1 MHPLAPNLT
10 AMTNEELEKNYTELN
25 KKYTM
30 ASRSGS
36 YTVLPQIAMLLN
48 DYREEIQNRH
58 KALLEKAASQN
69 PNFKNIIDIK

>member
-1 MHPLAPNLT
+1 MHPLAPNLS
-10 AMTNEELEKNYTELN
+10 ELSDDELN
-25 KKYTM
+25 KKYQELNSKYTM

-36 YTVLPQIAMLLN
+36 YTVLPQIALLLN
-48 DYREEIQNRH
+48 DYRTEIQNRH

>member
-10 AMTNEELEKNYTELN
+10 SMTNEELEKNYSELN
-25 KKYTM
+25 KKYTI

-48 DYREEIQNRH
+48 DYREELQNRH
-58 KALLEKAASQN
+58 KSMLERAASQN

>member
-1 MHPLAPNLT
+1 
-10 AMTNEELEKNYTELN
+10 MTNEELEKNYTELN